1 MPRHFSKMMFS
12 PYFQSSHYQNE
23 SASAKIERKI
33 EYRVKLILSKLGL
46 VRSQEDEF
54 KRVRKEYKKKSQS

>member
-12 PYFQSSHYQNE
+12 PYFQSNHYQNE

-33 EYRVKLILSKLGL
+33 EYRVKKVLSKFGL
-46 VRSQEDEF
+46 VRKPEDEL
-54 KRVRKEYKKKSQS
+54 RRIHNQSKKKP